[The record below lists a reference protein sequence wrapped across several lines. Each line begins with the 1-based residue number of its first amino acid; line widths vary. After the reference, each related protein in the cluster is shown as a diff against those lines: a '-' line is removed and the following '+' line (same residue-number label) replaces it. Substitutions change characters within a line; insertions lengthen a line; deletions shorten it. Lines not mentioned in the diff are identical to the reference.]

1 MHTSPHPQPYRR
13 TIFAALMEV
22 VKIDLIVV
30 PAGFVVAIAFWII
43 GLGSQLP
50 YSAIPEWA
58 FALWAT
64 VSGLSVSTLG
74 FDFSL
79 VPSLVTVGLWLLVAT
94 GAKRVA
100 RSTAADSPT
109 ESDEDPGGW
118 WALMGTAL
126 GTFVVAY
133 AGPLLV
139 VGILVGQATVTP
151 LGFLRLF
158 LFLVTAV
165 AWAFIRVR
173 GIGDIPG
180 LAVIADDTWNVSV
193 GLTRRLLWAAAA
205 LGAIVLVVGIMIR
218 WSDVADTVQV
228 YSSPVAA
235 GIGLIVV
242 QALFAPSIVYSA
254 LSWSAGTGVS
264 IGGAGTSSAFTST
277 SAPVLDVHVLQLL
290 DGDYPAWTAAAPAL
304 LVLLGLLCVILG
316 RDRARDIAAQS
327 WMGLGLAIGIL
338 FVALEVIALFAGG
351 ALGPLGLSGFGP
363 SALTSALAI
372 TGWIGVGMAAGLLL
386 IRLSRLHAE
395 YSDFAED
402 DEEDADYE
410 DDTAGAFDE
419 AGTGVASDA
428 DDSEPVADDIVD
440 EDEPR

>member
-1 MHTSPHPQPYRR
+1 MVLMHTSPHPQPYRR

-79 VPSLVTVGLWLLVAT
+79 APSLVTVGLWLLVAM

-118 WALMGTAL
+118 WTLMGTAL

-139 VGILVGQATVTP
+139 VAILVGQATVTP

-180 LAVIADDTWNVSV
+180 LAVIAGDTWIVAAR
-193 GLTRRLLWAAAA
+193 LARRMLWAAAA
-205 LGAIVLVVGIMIR
+205 LGAIVLVVGIVIR
-218 WSDVADTVQV
+218 WSDVAGTVQV

-264 IGGAGTSSAFTST
+264 IGGAGASSAFISST
-277 SAPVLDVHVLQLL
+277 TPVPDVHVLKLL
-290 DGDYPAWTAAAPAL
+290 EGDYPAWTAAAPAL

-327 WMGLGLAIGIL
+327 WLGLGLAIGIL
-338 FVALEVIALFAGG
+338 FVALEVLALFAGG

-372 TGWIGVGMAAGLLL
+372 TGWIAVGMAAGLLL
-386 IRLSRLHAE
+386 IRLSGLHTE
-395 YSDFAED
+395 YSEFDED
-402 DEEDADYE
+402 DEEDVDYE
-410 DDTAGAFDE
+410 DDNAGGFDE
-419 AGTGVASDA
+419 
-428 DDSEPVADDIVD
+428 DDSEPVADDVVS

>member
-1 MHTSPHPQPYRR
+1 MVLMHTSPHPQPYRR

-22 VKIDLIVV
+22 VKIDLVVV
-30 PAGFVVAIAFWII
+30 PAGFVIATVFWII

-79 VPSLVTVGLWLLVAT
+79 APSLVTLGLWFLVAT
-94 GAKRVA
+94 GAKRVVGGT
-100 RSTAADSPT
+100 SADSPT
-109 ESDEDPGGW
+109 ESDDDPGGW

-126 GTFVVAY
+126 GIFVVAY

-139 VGILVGQATVTP
+139 LAILIGQATMTP

-165 AWAFIRVR
+165 AWALIRVR

-180 LAVIADDTWNVSV
+180 LAMIADETWSV
-193 GLTRRLLWAAAA
+193 ATGLARRLVWAAVA
-205 LGAIVLVVGIMIR
+205 LSAIVLVVGIVVR
-218 WSDVADTVQV
+218 WSDVAGTVQV

-264 IGGAGTSSAFTST
+264 IGGAGASSAFISST
-277 SAPVLDVHVLQLL
+277 APVPDVHVLKLL
-290 DGDYPAWTAAAPAL
+290 EGDYPAWTAAAPAL

-327 WMGLGLAIGIL
+327 WAGLGIAIGIV
-338 FVALEVIALFAGG
+338 FVTFEVLALFAGG

-372 TGWIGVGMAAGLLL
+372 TGWTGAGMAAGLLL
-386 IRLSRLHAE
+386 IRLSGLHTVD
-395 YSDFAED
+395 SDFIDDDDD
-402 DEEDADYE
+402 DEDELGEGDSADAFGKD
-410 DDTAGAFDE
+410 
-419 AGTGVASDA
+419 V
-428 DDSEPVADDIVD
+428 SEPIADDIVD